1 MIRLDGVE
9 LRRGGTRV
17 LGDANLAIRRRW
29 KVGVVGANGAGKSS
43 LFALLLGEL
52 EPDRGEVELPAGIA
66 VATVAQEAPGGDV
79 PLIDYV
85 VSGDPRIAAIRAR
98 LADAGARGDAAAEA
112 AAHADLEAVHGYAA
126 EAAASRVLRG
136 LGFAPDD
143 GPRRLDTLSGGWRMR
158 AALARTLV
166 TPSDL
171 LLLDEPTNHLDL
183 DAVVWL
189 EGWLRRYAGTLLLI
203 SHDREFLDPVVD
215 HVALVIGGR
224 ISLYT
229 GNYSAFERLRA
240 VEIAHS
246 RRAADRQRRE
256 RARVQAFVDRFR
268 YKASKARQ
276 AQSRLKALERM
287 QAVAPVPVER
297 RFAFEFLEPER
308 SPRPVVKLEAASF
321 GYGGPHVLHE
331 VSMALAPG
339 DRVALLGAN
348 GMGKST
354 LMRGM
359 AGRIAPGAGAVE
371 RSPDAKVG
379 YFAQHRLDQLDPHRT
394 PLELAR
400 AAAPGMRE
408 QEMRDFLGGF
418 GFGAAPATSHVAP
431 LSGGEKTRLA
441 LALLVLERPNLLLL
455 DEPTNHLDLDMRQA
469 LALALQSYSGAL
481 VLVSHDRHLLRLVS
495 DSLWLVAGARAA
507 PFEGDLDD
515 YRRWLS
521 ERPAVMFVRDEA
533 AGSRPSGTVSAGGP
547 GMAAGSPPSGTVATG
562 GAGMAAGSPPS
573 GTVATGGAGTAAGS
587 RPSGTVSAG
596 GPGMA
601 AGSPPSGTVATGGAG
616 MAVRA
621 AGECLPPPGADP
633 FGGPP
638 LTGDPRSGRVTPS
651 GAATAPDRRERR
663 RLAAAERRRIAPL
676 RREID
681 SLERRLAAL
690 GEERASIEATLAD
703 AAVYDEA
710 QRTWLRGLL
719 VRRGRLDAEIAEV
732 ESLWL
737 EKSEQLD
744 AVHGSAAGPPPGAE
758 QHGRDDQM

>member
-9 LRRGGTRV
+9 LRRGGARV
-17 LGDANLAIRRRW
+17 LGDASLAVRRRW

-43 LFALLLGEL
+43 LIALLLGEL

-66 VATVAQEAPGGDV
+66 MATVAQEAPGGGV

-85 VSGDPRIAAIRAR
+85 VCGDPRIAAVRAR

-158 AALARTLV
+158 AALARTLAA
-166 TPSDL
+166 PSDL

-215 HVALVIGGR
+215 HVALVGGGR

-240 VEIAHS
+240 VEIEHS

-256 RARVQAFVDRFR
+256 RARVRAFVDRFR

-287 QAVAPVPVER
+287 EAVAPVPVER
-297 RFAFEFLEPER
+297 RFTFEFLEPER

-321 GYGGPHVLHE
+321 GYGGHTVLHE

-348 GMGKST
+348 GAGKST

-359 AGRIAPGAGAVE
+359 AGRLAPAAGAVE
-371 RSPDAKVG
+371 RSPYTKIG

-418 GFGAAPATSHVAP
+418 GFGAVPAASRIAP

-481 VLVSHDRHLLRLVS
+481 VLVSHDRHLLRLAS
-495 DSLWLVAGARAA
+495 DSLRLVAGARAA

-521 ERPAVMFVRDEA
+521 ERPAAACGRNAA
-533 AGSRPSGTVSAGGP
+533 AGPRPSGTVTVGGPGKGSGSSPSDTVAAGGP
-547 GMAAGSPPSGTVATG
+547 DRMAGVRPSDTVPAGGRDEAEE
-562 GAGMAAGSPPS
+562 
-573 GTVATGGAGTAAGS
+573 S
-587 RPSGTVSAG
+587 RPSD
-596 GPGMA
+596 
-601 AGSPPSGTVATGGAG
+601 TVAPGGRDEA
-616 MAVRA
+616 ARA
-621 AGECLPPPGADP
+621 AGGHLPPAGTDP
-633 FGGPP
+633 FDGPSP
-638 LTGDPRSGRVTPS
+638 SGEPRSGGVTLA
-651 GAATAPDRRERR
+651 GATTAPDRRERR
-663 RLAAAERRRIAPL
+663 RLAAEERRRIAPL

-690 GEERASIEATLAD
+690 GDERASIESALAD
-703 AAVYDEA
+703 AAVYDDA
-710 QRTWLRGLL
+710 QRPRLHALL
-719 VRRGRLDAEIAEV
+719 VRRGRLDSEIAEV

-744 AVHGSAAGPPPGAE
+744 AMHGSVAGPPP
-758 QHGRDDQM
+758 

>member
-9 LRRGGTRV
+9 LRRGGARV
-17 LGDANLAIRRRW
+17 LGDAILAIRHRW

-43 LFALLLGEL
+43 LLALLLGEL
-52 EPDRGEVELPAGIA
+52 EPDRGEVELPAGIV

-98 LADAGARGDAAAEA
+98 LADAGACGDAAAEA

-287 QAVAPVPVER
+287 QAVTPVPVER

-308 SPRPVVKLEAASF
+308 SPRPVVKLEAVSF
-321 GYGGPHVLHE
+321 GYCDHTVLHE
-331 VSMALAPG
+331 VSVTLAPG

-348 GMGKST
+348 GAGKST
-354 LMRGM
+354 LMRGV
-359 AGRIAPGAGAVE
+359 AGRIASSAGTVE

-400 AAAPGMRE
+400 AAAPGVRE
-408 QEMRDFLGGF
+408 QEMCDFLGGF
-418 GFGAAPATSHVAP
+418 GFGAAPATSRVAP

-469 LALALQSYSGAL
+469 LAAALQSFSGAL
-481 VLVSHDRHLLRLVS
+481 VLVSHDRHLLRLAS
-495 DSLWLVAGARAA
+495 DSLWLVAEGRAA
-507 PFEGDLDD
+507 PFEGDIDD
-515 YRRWLS
+515 YGRWLA
-521 ERPAVMFVRDEA
+521 ERHTAQTLDEP
-533 AGSRPSGTVSAGGP
+533 RPG
-547 GMAAGSPPSGTVATG
+547 
-562 GAGMAAGSPPS
+562 
-573 GTVATGGAGTAAGS
+573 GTA
-587 RPSGTVSAG
+587 
-596 GPGMA
+596 
-601 AGSPPSGTVATGGAG
+601 
-616 MAVRA
+616 
-621 AGECLPPPGADP
+621 
-633 FGGPP
+633 
-638 LTGDPRSGRVTPS
+638 
-651 GAATAPDRRERR
+651 TARRERR
-663 RLAAAERRRIAPL
+663 RQLADERRRAAPL
-676 RREID
+676 RREIEA
-681 SLERRLAAL
+681 LEQRLGTL
-690 GEERASIEATLAD
+690 SDERASIESVLAD
-703 AAVYDEA
+703 GAVYGEDERA
-710 QRTWLRGLL
+710 RLHELL
-719 VRRGRLDAEIAEV
+719 VRRGKLDAEITTI
-732 ESLWL
+732 ESTWL

-744 AVHGSAAGPPPGAE
+744 AMRGSWSGASSGM
-758 QHGRDDQM
+758 Q

>member
-9 LRRGGTRV
+9 LRRGGARV
-17 LGDANLAIRRRW
+17 LGDASLVVRRRW

-43 LFALLLGEL
+43 LLALLLGEL
-52 EPDRGEVELPAGIA
+52 EPDRGEVELPAAIT

-126 EAAASRVLRG
+126 EAGANRILRG

-143 GPRRLDTLSGGWRMR
+143 GPRPLDTLSGGWRMR
-158 AALARTLV
+158 AALARTLAA
-166 TPSDL
+166 PSDL

-215 HVALVIGGR
+215 HVALVAGGR
-224 ISLYT
+224 IALYT
-229 GNYSAFERLRA
+229 GDYSAFERLRA
-240 VEIAHS
+240 VEIEHS

-256 RARVQAFVDRFR
+256 RARIQAFVDRFR

-287 QAVAPVPVER
+287 RAVAPVPVER
-297 RFAFEFLEPER
+297 RFAFDFLEPER

-321 GYGGPHVLHE
+321 GYGGHPVLRE

-348 GMGKST
+348 GTGKST
-354 LMRGM
+354 LMRGI
-359 AGRIAPGAGAVE
+359 AGRVAPGAGAVE
-371 RSPDAKVG
+371 RSPDAKIG

-418 GFGAAPATSHVAP
+418 EFGAAPATSRIAP

-507 PFEGDLDD
+507 PFAGDLDD

-521 ERPAVMFVRDEA
+521 ERPAAARGRDATARGRDAA
-533 AGSRPSGTVSAGGP
+533 AGSRPSGTV
-547 GMAAGSPPSGTVATG
+547 TVG
-562 GAGMAAGSPPS
+562 GAGKVAESGPSDAVAAS
-573 GTVATGGAGTAAGS
+573 GPDRVEES
-587 RPSGTVSAG
+587 RPSDTVAAG
-596 GPGMA
+596 GRDKVAGSGPPDAVAASGPDGVEASRPSDTVA
-601 AGSPPSGTVATGGAG
+601 AGGRDKMGVSRSSGMVPA
-616 MAVRA
+616 
-621 AGECLPPPGADP
+621 
-633 FGGPP
+633 
-638 LTGDPRSGRVTPS
+638 

-663 RLAAAERRRIAPL
+663 RLAAEERRRIAPL

-690 GEERASIEATLAD
+690 EDERASIEAALAD
-703 AAVYDEA
+703 AAVYGDAERPRLHA
-710 QRTWLRGLL
+710 LL

-737 EKSEQLD
+737 ERSGQLE
-744 AVHGSAAGPPPGAE
+744 AMRGLTAHGPTAGAARE
-758 QHGRDDQM
+758 TE

>member
-9 LRRGGTRV
+9 LRRGGARV

-29 KVGVVGANGAGKSS
+29 KVGVVGTNGAGKSS

-66 VATVAQEAPGGDV
+66 VGDGGPG
-79 PLIDYV
+79 
-85 VSGDPRIAAIRAR
+85 S
-98 LADAGARGDAAAEA
+98 AGRRRPP
-112 AAHADLEAVHGYAA
+112 H
-126 EAAASRVLRG
+126 RLRG
-136 LGFAPDD
+136 LRRSAHRRDPRPARGCRGRAGTPR
-143 GPRRLDTLSGGWRMR
+143 PRRRRTPISKPSTATPRKPPRAASCAGSASRRTTGRGGW
-158 AALARTLV
+158 
-166 TPSDL
+166 TPSRRLEDARRARPHPRHPDL

-189 EGWLRRYAGTLLLI
+189 EGWLQRYAGTLLLI

-240 VEIAHS
+240 VEIEHS

-321 GYGGPHVLHE
+321 GYGGHTVLHE

-348 GMGKST
+348 GTGKST
-354 LMRGM
+354 LMRGI

-371 RSPDAKVG
+371 RSPDAKIG

-400 AAAPGMRE
+400 AAAPGVRE

-455 DEPTNHLDLDMRQA
+455 DEPTNHLDLDMRQS

-495 DSLWLVAGARAA
+495 DSLWLVAGARTA

-521 ERPAVMFVRDEA
+521 ERPAAARSRDMA
-533 AGSRPSGTVSAGGP
+533 AGSRPSGTEAESGSDKVSGSRLSDTVAGGGRDKMAGSSP
-547 GMAAGSPPSGTVATG
+547 SDTVAAGSPDTVKESRSPDVVATG
-562 GAGMAAGSPPS
+562 GR
-573 GTVATGGAGTAAGS
+573 GTTA
-587 RPSGTVSAG
+587 RAG
-596 GPGMA
+596 GERLPP
-601 AGSPPSGTVATGGAG
+601 AGADLLDGP
-616 MAVRA
+616 
-621 AGECLPPPGADP
+621 PPPGES
-633 FGGPP
+633 
-638 LTGDPRSGRVTPS
+638 RSGGMTPAD
-651 GAATAPDRRERR
+651 AAAPDRRERR
-663 RLAAAERRRIAPL
+663 RLAAEERRRIAPL

-681 SLERRLAAL
+681 LLERRLAAL

-703 AAVYDEA
+703 TAVYDEA
-710 QRTWLRGLL
+710 QRPWLRGLL
-719 VRRGRLDAEIAEV
+719 VRRGQLDAEIAEV

-744 AVHGSAAGPPPGAE
+744 AVHGSAAEPPPGAE
-758 QHGRDDQM
+758 QYGRDDQM

>member
-9 LRRGGTRV
+9 LRRGGARV
-17 LGDANLAIRRRW
+17 LGDASLVVRRRW

-43 LFALLLGEL
+43 LLALLLGEL
-52 EPDRGEVELPAGIA
+52 EPDRGEVELPAEVT

-85 VSGDPRIAAIRAR
+85 VCGDPRIAAIRTR

-112 AAHADLEAVHGYAA
+112 AAHAELEAVHGYAA
-126 EAAASRVLRG
+126 EAGANRILRG

-143 GPRRLDTLSGGWRMR
+143 GPRPLDTLSGGWRMR
-158 AALARTLV
+158 AALARTLAA
-166 TPSDL
+166 PSDL

-215 HVALVIGGR
+215 HVALVAGGR
-224 ISLYT
+224 IALYT
-229 GNYSAFERLRA
+229 GDYSAFERLRA
-240 VEIAHS
+240 VEIEHS
-246 RRAADRQRRE
+246 RRAADRRRRE
-256 RARVQAFVDRFR
+256 RARIQAFVDRFR

-287 QAVAPVPVER
+287 RAVAPVPVER
-297 RFAFEFLEPER
+297 RFAFDFLEPER

-321 GYGGPHVLHE
+321 GYGGHPVLRE
-331 VSMALAPG
+331 VSMTLAPG

-348 GMGKST
+348 GTGKST
-354 LMRGM
+354 LMRGV

-371 RSPDAKVG
+371 RSPDAKIG

-418 GFGAAPATSHVAP
+418 GFGAAPATSRIAP

-507 PFEGDLDD
+507 PFAGDLDD

-521 ERPAVMFVRDEA
+521 ERTAAARGRDA
-533 AGSRPSGTVSAGGP
+533 ASESRPSGTVAVGSSGKV
-547 GMAAGSPPSGTVATG
+547 AGSGPSDTVAASGPDKVGVSRSSGTVAV
-562 GAGMAAGSPPS
+562 GAGA
-573 GTVATGGAGTAAGS
+573 
-587 RPSGTVSAG
+587 
-596 GPGMA
+596 
-601 AGSPPSGTVATGGAG
+601 
-616 MAVRA
+616 
-621 AGECLPPPGADP
+621 
-633 FGGPP
+633 
-638 LTGDPRSGRVTPS
+638 
-651 GAATAPDRRERR
+651 APDRRERR
-663 RLAAAERRRIAPL
+663 RLAAEERRRIAPL
-676 RREID
+676 KREID

-703 AAVYDEA
+703 AAVYDDAERPRLHA
-710 QRTWLRGLL
+710 LI
-719 VRRGRLDAEIAEV
+719 VRRGRLHAEIAEV

-737 EKSEQLD
+737 ERSEQLD
-744 AVHGSAAGPPPGAE
+744 AMHGSTPGAAPGME
-758 QHGRDDQM
+758 

>member
-1 MIRLDGVE
+1 M
-9 LRRGGTRV
+9 
-17 LGDANLAIRRRW
+17 
-29 KVGVVGANGAGKSS
+29 
-43 LFALLLGEL
+43 
-52 EPDRGEVELPAGIA
+52 
-66 VATVAQEAPGGDV
+66 
-79 PLIDYV
+79 
-85 VSGDPRIAAIRAR
+85 
-98 LADAGARGDAAAEA
+98 
-112 AAHADLEAVHGYAA
+112 
-126 EAAASRVLRG
+126 
-136 LGFAPDD
+136 
-143 GPRRLDTLSGGWRMR
+143 
-158 AALARTLV
+158 
-166 TPSDL
+166 
-171 LLLDEPTNHLDL
+171 
-183 DAVVWL
+183 VWL

-297 RFAFEFLEPER
+297 RFAFEFIEPER

-321 GYGGPHVLHE
+321 GYCGRTVLHE

-348 GMGKST
+348 GAGKST
-354 LMRGM
+354 LMRGI

-371 RSPDAKVG
+371 RSPYTKVG

-394 PLELAR
+394 PLELVR
-400 AAAPGMRE
+400 AAAPGVRE

-418 GFGAAPATSHVAP
+418 GFGAAPATSRVAP

-455 DEPTNHLDLDMRQA
+455 DEPTNHLDLDMRES

-481 VLVSHDRHLLRLVS
+481 VLISHDRHLLRLVS
-495 DSLWLVAGARAA
+495 DSLWLVAGARTA

-521 ERPAVMFVRDEA
+521 ERPAAARGRDMA
-533 AGSRPSGTVSAGGP
+533 TGSRPSGTEAESGSDKASGSSLSDTVAGGGP
-547 GMAAGSPPSGTVATG
+547 DTVKESRSPDMVATVG
-562 GAGMAAGSPPS
+562 R
-573 GTVATGGAGTAAGS
+573 GTAA
-587 RPSGTVSAG
+587 RAG
-596 GPGMA
+596 GERL
-601 AGSPPSGTVATGGAG
+601 PPVGADLLDG
-616 MAVRA
+616 P
-621 AGECLPPPGADP
+621 PPPGES
-633 FGGPP
+633 
-638 LTGDPRSGRVTPS
+638 RSGGVTPAD
-651 GAATAPDRRERR
+651 AAAPDRRERR
-663 RLAAAERRRIAPL
+663 RLAAEERRRIAPL

-681 SLERRLAAL
+681 LLERRLATL
-690 GEERASIEATLAD
+690 EDERTSIESALAD
-703 AAVYDEA
+703 VTVYDDA
-710 QRTWLRGLL
+710 QRPRLCALL

>member
-9 LRRGGTRV
+9 LRRGGARV
-17 LGDANLAIRRRW
+17 LGDASLVVRRRW

-43 LFALLLGEL
+43 LLALLLGEL
-52 EPDRGEVELPAGIA
+52 EPDRGEVELPAGVT

-79 PLIDYV
+79 PLIDHV

-126 EAAASRVLRG
+126 EAAANRILRG

-158 AALARTLV
+158 AALARTLAA
-166 TPSDL
+166 PSDL

-215 HVALVIGGR
+215 HVALVAGGR
-224 ISLYT
+224 IALYT
-229 GNYSAFERLRA
+229 GDYSAFERLRA
-240 VEIAHS
+240 VEIEHS

-256 RARVQAFVDRFR
+256 RARIQAFVDRFR

-276 AQSRLKALERM
+276 AQSRIKALERM
-287 QAVAPVPVER
+287 RAVAPVPVER
-297 RFAFEFLEPER
+297 RFTFDFLEPER
-308 SPRPVVKLEAASF
+308 SPRPVVKLEGASF
-321 GYGGPHVLHE
+321 GYGGHPVLRE

-348 GMGKST
+348 GTGKST
-354 LMRGM
+354 LMRGI
-359 AGRIAPGAGAVE
+359 AGRIAPAAGAVE
-371 RSPDAKVG
+371 RSPDARIG

-418 GFGAAPATSHVAP
+418 GFGAAPATSRIAP

-481 VLVSHDRHLLRLVS
+481 VLVSHDCHLLRLVS

-507 PFEGDLDD
+507 PFAGDLDD

-521 ERPAVMFVRDEA
+521 ERPAASRGRDAA
-533 AGSRPSGTVSAGGP
+533 AGSRPSGTVAVGGP
-547 GMAAGSPPSGTVATG
+547 DKAGVSRSSGTVAA
-562 GAGMAAGSPPS
+562 GAGA
-573 GTVATGGAGTAAGS
+573 
-587 RPSGTVSAG
+587 
-596 GPGMA
+596 
-601 AGSPPSGTVATGGAG
+601 
-616 MAVRA
+616 
-621 AGECLPPPGADP
+621 
-633 FGGPP
+633 
-638 LTGDPRSGRVTPS
+638 
-651 GAATAPDRRERR
+651 APDRRERR
-663 RLAAAERRRIAPL
+663 RLAAEERRRIAPL

-703 AAVYDEA
+703 AAVYDDAERPRLHA
-710 QRTWLRGLL
+710 LI
-719 VRRGRLDAEIAEV
+719 VRRGRLHAEIAEV

-737 EKSEQLD
+737 ERSEQLD
-744 AVHGSAAGPPPGAE
+744 AMHGPTPGAAPGME
-758 QHGRDDQM
+758 